1 MLPPRLGGGTGA
13 RKQGTGGAGP
23 RHGASHGVLSQGM
36 SCERRAGK
44 YGAGTLRASSPR
56 SAVGP
61 SSGCPGLPSA
71 VGTLPRL
78 VGPPLSVQR
87 PVFGPGSPS
96 VLGFNSHFSLP
107 CSVRLPLCLLWAFC
121 SCSGSPAVLGL
132 PLWFGSP
139 LPGGPPAHLSA
150 SHFVVVLPSPLGL
163 PASFRPLL
171 PAGPCP
177 WCTHGISAA
186 GEGARAVTA
195 CPAPLSAEPGPRS
208 GSGGDCAAQE
218 CARCRGLGYS
228 RDELAAGAWHRAGGQ
243 RGALG
248 SPTSSWSR
256 ATPQTW
262 DRGVLAQLGAL
273 LSCTVLK

>member
-36 SCERRAGK
+36 WCERRAGK

-71 VGTLPRL
+71 VGTLPCL

-87 PVFGPGSPS
+87 PAFGPGSPS

-177 WCTHGISAA
+177 WCTHGVSAA

-208 GSGGDCAAQE
+208 GSGGTVLRRSVQGVGASGTAGTSWPQE
-218 CARCRGLGYS
+218 PGTGQGDSEVHWAPRP
-228 RDELAAGAWHRAGGQ
+228 AAGAEQPPKHGTGGRWH
-243 RGALG
+243 
-248 SPTSSWSR
+248 SSGLFSH
-256 ATPQTW
+256 
-262 DRGVLAQLGAL
+262 AQ
-273 LSCTVLK
+273 C